1 MHQFYFQLS
10 AAQSESEALMSQVRE
25 KDSQLEELHQAR
37 DLLASDAQVSFYAQN
52 DKKLDKIFGNIIIVF
67 VL

>member
-1 MHQFYFQLS
+1 
-10 AAQSESEALMSQVRE
+10 MSQVRE